1 MKVSLLNLHCL
12 NALCDDREN
21 VSSILYDVRHSTH
34 GDISIDEVS
43 GCLEELTAEGMVS
56 RAADEAGTEWFELTS
71 KGRQEL
77 DSAWVDDCPPAQRR
91 IG

>member
-21 VSSILYDVRHSTH
+21 ISSILSDVRHSTH
-34 GDISIDEVS
+34 GDISMHDIS
-43 GCLEELTAEGMVS
+43 GCMEELAAEGLVS
-56 RAADEAGTEWFELTS
+56 RTADAAGTQWFQLTA

-77 DSAWVDDCPPAQRR
+77 DVNWVEE
-91 IG
+91 

>member
-12 NALCDDREN
+12 NALCDDRET
-21 VSSILYDVRHSTH
+21 VSSILSDVRHSTH
-34 GDISIDEVS
+34 GDISIDEIS

-56 RAADEAGTEWFELTS
+56 RAADEAGTEWFELTA

-77 DSAWVDDCPPAQRR
+77 DAQWVDD
-91 IG
+91 